1 MKIVITGGHHSSAL
15 PVIDQFKSKYPG
27 TEIYWF
33 GHRRSLARDK
43 NDTLEFK
50 EITAL
55 GIPFYDLKAGKVYKT
70 FNLLRLL
77 KVPFGFIQAFRWL
90 AKIKPDVI
98 LSFGGYLAVPA
109 VISGWFL
116 GIPSIT
122 HEQTVV
128 VGYANKLL
136 ARFVK
141 KICIGWKD
149 SEKYFP
155 ADKIV
160 YSGVP
165 LRKAIFEIGSD
176 SFNSGNNLPTIY
188 ITAGKTGSHTINEV
202 VKEALPELLSVC
214 NVIHQSGDHSKY
226 NDYDQLEAIYKEVD
240 SLADGKFYLRK
251 FVLDGEIGEAF
262 NRAALVVARSGA
274 HTITELLALEKP
286 CVLVPIPWVS
296 HDEQKENALILQKY
310 GLAEILEEKDLN
322 EDTLFNSVKK
332 MLGHIH
338 SYKLNDKEAS
348 EMVNLNAAEIIAD
361 ETYKIA
367 HKPAQNNN

>member
-15 PVIDQFKSKYPG
+15 PVIDQFRSKYPG
-27 TEIYWF
+27 TELYWF
-33 GHRRSLARDK
+33 GHRRSLASDK

-55 GIPFYDLKAGKVYKT
+55 GIPFYNLQAGKVYKT

-90 AKIKPDVI
+90 LKIKPDVI
-98 LSFGGYLAVPA
+98 LSFGGYLAVPT
-109 VISGWFL
+109 VISGWVL

-136 ARFVK
+136 STFVK

-149 SEKYFP
+149 SVKYFP
-155 ADKIV
+155 ANKIV

-165 LRKAIFEIGSD
+165 LRKAVFEIGSD
-176 SFNSGNNLPTIY
+176 SFNSANSLPTIY

-214 NVIHQSGDHSKY
+214 NVIHQSGDHSKF
-226 NDYDQLEAIYKEVD
+226 NDYGQLESIYKEVS
-240 SLADGKFYLRK
+240 SLANGKFYLRK
-251 FVLDGEIGEAF
+251 FVLDAEIGEAF
-262 NRAALVVARSGA
+262 NRSALVVSRSGA
-274 HTITELLALEKP
+274 HTVTELLALEKP
-286 CVLVPIPWVS
+286 CVLIPIPWVS

-310 GLAEILEEKDLN
+310 GLAEILEEKDLS
-322 EDTLFNSVKK
+322 EDTFFATVKK
-332 MLGHIH
+332 VLGHIH
-338 SYKLNDKEAS
+338 AYKLNDKEAA

-361 ETYKIA
+361 ETYRLT
-367 HKPAQNNN
+367 QRNN